1 MALFAT
7 FILLSGLLVT
17 SSGQLYNH
25 SIRPNF
31 TASYF
36 QLVDQAGAFLQ
47 SLNATFKA
55 SISNPSQQLPEFYFS
70 VIHSSSNTIVWT
82 ANRNRPISES
92 AKLLLTLNGLLITD
106 DFDRVLWSTPD
117 LDSSVAFMQLD
128 DSGNLVLLDQGN
140 VSLWESFDY
149 PTDTLVMRQRL
160 PVGIDFSVG
169 DYQLLLTSV
178 DAVLQWNGME

>member
-1 MALFAT
+1 
-7 FILLSGLLVT
+7 
-17 SSGQLYNH
+17 
-25 SIRPNF
+25 
-31 TASYF
+31 
-36 QLVDQAGAFLQ
+36 
-47 SLNATFKA
+47 
-55 SISNPSQQLPEFYFS
+55 
-70 VIHSSSNTIVWT
+70 
-82 ANRNRPISES
+82 
-92 AKLLLTLNGLLITD
+92 
-106 DFDRVLWSTPD
+106 
-117 LDSSVAFMQLD
+117 MQLD